1 MSEMSGVERV
11 SVDLAPV
18 KNCLKPVVWVV
29 GGPGSGRSTQC
40 EYLQAKHGWVHISSG
55 FLLRQ
60 EVHTYHH
67 H

>member
-1 MSEMSGVERV
+1 MWEMTGIERV
-11 SVDLAPV
+11 SVDLSPV

-60 EVHTYHH
+60 EVGPVAW
-67 H
+67 

>member
-1 MSEMSGVERV
+1 MWEMTGIERV
-11 SVDLAPV
+11 SVDLSPV

-60 EVHTYHH
+60 EVEPVAW
-67 H
+67 